1 MQLKG
6 WLTSRRRSAT
16 AASDRLASM
25 RAALEKSR
33 NAAAEWKRRYQEA
46 VQKVVSL
53 KARVKELEERFTDVE
68 ARLERDRASRDAQR
82 QRVAR
87 LTDRLSRRGAALEWA
102 KRHAERSHRA
112 VPSTRVIRGSLALR
126 LNVAQ
131 ARARRHEAQEDDRR
145 FLNVSA
151 SFERAAHAA
160 SLPPADVPI
169 VKTAIQGLHWWVPVL
184 RPRDAQPGSPWLRKQ
199 KFPYRGISQTR
210 ELAMGGIML
219 DLGANIGRMSLSRV
233 ILGDVAAAY
242 CAEPDPLNYDCLVR
256 NVVDNG
262 LRGLVFPDNVAIGD
276 REGSAVLT
284 RARYSG
290 GHTLVEG
297 AVRSVDSV
305 TVPTCSLDAWVARLG
320 IDLDLVTF
328 VKIDVQGWEGHVLA
342 GASETL
348 RRRHIAWQ
356 IEFKPDLL
364 RGAGTNPDTLCA
376 LFREC
381 FTHFT
386 DLNKSAA
393 GGRGRPIAE
402 LGEAV
407 GYVETS
413 ESGQTDLLFFNQLG
427 PSR

>member
-1 MQLKG
+1 MG
-6 WLTSRRRSAT
+6 WLSSRRRGAT
-16 AASDRLASM
+16 VVADPLASL
-25 RAALEKSR
+25 RAALEQSGE
-33 NAAAEWKRRYQEA
+33 AAAAWKRRYQEA
-46 VQKVVSL
+46 VQNVASL
-53 KARVKELEERFTDVE
+53 KARLSELED
-68 ARLERDRASRDAQR
+68 
-82 QRVAR
+82 R
-87 LTDRLSRRGAALEWA
+87 LTRQGRALEWA
-102 KRHAERSHRA
+102 KRQAERRHRG
-112 VPSTRVIRGSLALR
+112 VLSTRVIRGSLALR

-131 ARARRHEAQEDDRR
+131 ARARRAEAQDDDRQ
-145 FLNVSA
+145 FLKVSP
-151 SFERAAHAA
+151 SFDRAIQAA

-169 VKTAIQGLHWWVPVL
+169 VETAIQGLHWWVPVL

-219 DLGANIGRMSLSRV
+219 DLGANTGRMSLSRV
-233 ILGDVAAAY
+233 ILGDVTAAY
-242 CAEPDPLNYDCLVR
+242 CAEPDPLNYECLVR

-276 REGSAVLT
+276 QEGSAVLK

-305 TVPTCSLDAWVARLG
+305 TVPMCTLDAWVARLG

-342 GASETL
+342 GAAETL
-348 RRRHIAWQ
+348 RRRHVAWQ
-356 IEFKPDLL
+356 IEFKPELL
-364 RGAGTNPDTLCA
+364 RAAGTDPDTLCV
-376 LFREC
+376 LLCEY

-393 GGRGRPIAE
+393 GGRGRPIAD
-402 LGEAV
+402 LTEAV
-407 GYVETS
+407 RYVEAS
-413 ESGQTDLLFFNQLG
+413 ESGQTDVLLFNQLE
-427 PSR
+427 SRR